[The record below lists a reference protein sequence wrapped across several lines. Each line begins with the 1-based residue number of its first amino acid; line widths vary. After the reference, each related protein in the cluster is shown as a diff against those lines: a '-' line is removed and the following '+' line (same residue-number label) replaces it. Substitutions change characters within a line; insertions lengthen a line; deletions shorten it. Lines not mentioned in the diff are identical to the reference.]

1 MRRWPRLSSSGGA
14 RGGGLVSPVAVRGV
28 GPSRLWR
35 RAEAGPP
42 LLRRR
47 EARLAPLGDDASST
61 AAWAVDPVRH
71 SQGLAA
77 GGRTFELELKL
88 GPCLSS
94 SPSSSE
100 GGGGEQHVGK
110 RAARGVRSGSMSC
123 CTSSPVTR
131 SSRSAVSPPPVTSLP
146 PLAAM
151 TPFLLS
157 AALRTLHAHASETH
171 GVRYPRL
178 PAGTSSTSSSRG
190 GNQRRWVGKH
200 TGSIETRN
208 ASPT

>member
-1 MRRWPRLSSSGGA
+1 MRRWPRLSSSSGA
-14 RGGGLVSPVAVRGV
+14 RGGGLVSLVAVRGV
-28 GPSRLWR
+28 GPSRPWR
-35 RAEAGPP
+35 RAEAGSP

-61 AAWAVDPVRH
+61 AAWAVDPARH

-94 SPSSSE
+94 SPIVIR
-100 GGGGEQHVGK
+100 GGGEQHVGK

-123 CTSSPVTR
+123 CTSTR

-146 PLAAM
+146 PLAAT
-151 TPFLLS
+151 TPFLLY